1 MDIINFLFQ
10 TVRSSM
16 AFLFGSTGEIL
27 TEKSGHLNL
36 GIPGT
41 MCVGAAFGCCA
52 ESIYVT
58 SVGGIDAANP
68 FLAVLLPIL
77 ATFIGGGLMGLIYCF
92 LAVTLRANQNVT
104 GLVLTTLGIGVS
116 DFMISLVEASSFSTA
131 SKFFTAYLP
140 FADKLGAFGK
150 LIFSYGAMVYLS
162 IVVALI
168 CAVVLKKTR
177 TGLHLRAVGEDPATA
192 DAAGISVTKY
202 RYIAT
207 ILGSGIAGLGGL
219 GYIMDNLGGN
229 WEYTIDAIGWLAI
242 ALVIFSL
249 WKPNLAILGSFVF
262 GALYKIGNY
271 IPGISTTQK
280 PLIKMLP
287 YVVTI
292 IVLIVT
298 SIRNKKENQ
307 APEGLGLSYF
317 REER

>member
-116 DFMISLVEASSFSTA
+116 DFMISLFDR
-131 SKFFTAYLP
+131 KQ
-140 FADKLGAFGK
+140 
-150 LIFSYGAMVYLS
+150 I
-162 IVVALI
+162 
-168 CAVVLKKTR
+168 
-177 TGLHLRAVGEDPATA
+177 LH
-192 DAAGISVTKY
+192 GISPVCGQT
-202 RYIAT
+202 RCVRQT
-207 ILGSGIAGLGGL
+207 HILLR
-219 GYIMDNLGGN
+219 
-229 WEYTIDAIGWLAI
+229 
-242 ALVIFSL
+242 
-249 WKPNLAILGSFVF
+249 
-262 GALYKIGNY
+262 
-271 IPGISTTQK
+271 
-280 PLIKMLP
+280 
-287 YVVTI
+287 
-292 IVLIVT
+292 
-298 SIRNKKENQ
+298 RN
-307 APEGLGLSYF
+307 GLSFHCCRSYL
-317 REER
+317 RICS

>member
-1 MDIINFLFQ
+1 MDIINSLFQ

-58 SVGGIDAANP
+58 SVGGIDVANP

-92 LAVTLRANQNVT
+92 LAVTLRANQNVM

-168 CAVVLKKTR
+168 CAFVLKKTR

>member
-58 SVGGIDAANP
+58 SVGGIYAANP

-168 CAVVLKKTR
+168 CAFVLKKTR

-287 YVVTI
+287 YIVTI

-298 SIRNKKENQ
+298 SIRNMKENQ